1 MNAAIA
7 ITGTM
12 TAEQNEQITE
22 TVQKARRRLFSFIKD
37 RVPEAED
44 AEDILQDVFYE
55 LTEMSRLMKPV
66 EKISAWLFT
75 TARNKITDLFRKK
88 KAVPFSR
95 VVSKTDANK
104 DETEMEEF
112 YSLLPDLGDGPEMLL
127 MREVVRDEINR
138 ALNKMPRKHRDV
150 FVQTEKEGKSFKE
163 ISSATGVPVNT
174 LISRKRYA
182 VLFLRERLQEI
193 YDELLTN

>member
-22 TVQKARRRLFSFIKD
+22 TVQKERRRLFSFIKD
-37 RVPEAED
+37 RVPETED
-44 AEDILQDVFYE
+44 AEDVLQDVFYE
-55 LTEMSRLMKPV
+55 LTETYRLMKPV

-88 KAVPFSR
+88 KAVPFSK
-95 VVSKTDANK
+95 VVPDSGAGD
-104 DETEMEEF
+104 DENEKEEF
-112 YSLLPDLGDGPEMLL
+112 YSMLPDFSDGPEMLL
-127 MREVVRDEINR
+127 MREVVRDEMNK

-150 FVQTEKEGKSFKE
+150 FIQTEMEGKSFKE
-163 ISSATGVPVNT
+163 ISASTGVPVNT
-174 LISRKRYA
+174 LISRKHYA
-182 VLFLRERLQEI
+182 VLFLRERLQQM

>member
-1 MNAAIA
+1 
-7 ITGTM
+7 
-12 TAEQNEQITE
+12 
-22 TVQKARRRLFSFIKD
+22 
-37 RVPEAED
+37 
-44 AEDILQDVFYE
+44 
-55 LTEMSRLMKPV
+55 MKPV

-88 KAVPFSR
+88 KAVPFS
-95 VVSKTDANK
+95 SMTFEANENEVES
-104 DETEMEEF
+104 ETEEF
-112 YSLLPDLGDGPEMLL
+112 YTLFPDPGDNPELLL
-127 MREVVRDEINR
+127 MREVVRDEMNK

-150 FVQTEKEGKSFKE
+150 FIQTEMEGKSFKE

-174 LISRKRYA
+174 LISRKHYA

>member
-1 MNAAIA
+1 MNAAMA

-12 TAEQNEQITE
+12 TADQNEQINE
-22 TVQKARRRLFSFIKD
+22 TVQKERRRLFSFIKN
-37 RVPEAED
+37 RVPETED

-55 LTEMSRLMKPV
+55 LTETYRLMKPV

-88 KAVPFSR
+88 KAVPFS
-95 VVSKTDANK
+95 SMAYEANENEVES
-104 DETEMEEF
+104 ETEEF
-112 YSLLPDLGDGPEMLL
+112 YTLFPDPGDSPEMLL
-127 MREVVRDEINR
+127 MREVMRDEMNK

-150 FVQTEKEGKSFKE
+150 FMQTEMEGKSFKE
-163 ISSATGVPVNT
+163 ISSATGVPMNT
-174 LISRKRYA
+174 LISRKHYA

>member
-22 TVQKARRRLFSFIKD
+22 TVQKERKRLFGFIRN
-37 RVPEAED
+37 RVPETED

-55 LTEMSRLMKPV
+55 LTETYRLMKPV

-88 KAVPFSR
+88 KAVPFSK
-95 VVSKTDANK
+95 VAPDATAGDDEN
-104 DETEMEEF
+104 ETEVF
-112 YSLLPDLGDGPEMLL
+112 YSLFPDLTDSPEMLL
-127 MREVVRDEINR
+127 MREVVRDEMNQ
-138 ALNKMPRKHRDV
+138 ALNKMPKKNREV
-150 FVQTEKEGKSFKE
+150 FVQTEMEGKSFKD
-163 ISSATGVPVNT
+163 ISAETGVPVNT
-174 LISRKRYA
+174 LLSRKRYA

>member
-1 MNAAIA
+1 MNAATA
-7 ITGTM
+7 ITGIM

-22 TVQKARRRLFSFIKD
+22 TVRKERRRLFSFIKN
-37 RVPEAED
+37 RVPEPED

-55 LTEMSRLMKPV
+55 LTEMYRLIKPV

-88 KAVPFSR
+88 KAVTFS
-95 VVSKTDANK
+95 SEAFSAGIQ
-104 DETEMEEF
+104 EEESEAEEF
-112 YSLLPDLGDGPEMLL
+112 YTLLPDLADGPEMLL
-127 MREVVRDEINR
+127 MREVMRDEINN
-138 ALNKMPRKHRDV
+138 ALKEMPGKHRSV
-150 FVQTEKEGKSFKE
+150 FMQTEMEGKSFKE
-163 ISSATGVPVNT
+163 ISLVTGVPVNT

-193 YDELLTN
+193 YDELLNN

>member
-22 TVQKARRRLFSFIKD
+22 TVRKERRRLFSFIKN
-37 RVPEAED
+37 RVPEPED
-44 AEDILQDVFYE
+44 AEDVMQDVFYE
-55 LTEMSRLMKPV
+55 LTEMYRLMKPV

-88 KAVPFSR
+88 KAVPFSNETFATGVR
-95 VVSKTDANK
+95 E
-104 DETEMEEF
+104 DETEAEEF
-112 YSLLPDLGDGPEMLL
+112 YDLFPDMSDSPEMLL
-127 MREVVRDEINR
+127 MREVVREEMNK
-138 ALNKMPRKHRDV
+138 ALKQMPENHRSV
-150 FVQTEKEGKSFKE
+150 FVQTEMEEKSFKE
-163 ISSATGVPVNT
+163 ISLATGVPVNT

-193 YDELLTN
+193 YDELLNN

>member
-1 MNAAIA
+1 
-7 ITGTM
+7 M

-22 TVQKARRRLFSFIKD
+22 TVQKERRRLFSFIKD
-37 RVPEAED
+37 RVPENED

-55 LTEMSRLMKPV
+55 LTETYRLMKPI

-88 KAVPFSR
+88 KAVPFSNMR
-95 VVSKTDANK
+95 VETNK
-104 DETEMEEF
+104 DEDGNEAENF
-112 YSLLPDLGDGPEMLL
+112 YELLPDLGDSPEMLL
-127 MREVVRDEINR
+127 MREVVRDEMNK
-138 ALNKMPRKHRDV
+138 ALDKMPKKHRDV
-150 FVQTEKEGKSFKE
+150 FIQTEMEGKSFKE
-163 ISSATGVPVNT
+163 ISSTTGVPVNT
-174 LISRKRYA
+174 LISRKHYA

>member
-1 MNAAIA
+1 
-7 ITGTM
+7 M

-22 TVQKARRRLFSFIKD
+22 TVRKERGRLFSFIRN
-37 RVPEAED
+37 RVPETED

-55 LTEMSRLMKPV
+55 LTEMYRLMRPV

-88 KAVPFSR
+88 KAVPFS
-95 VVSKTDANK
+95 DLEFEANPQE
-104 DETEMEEF
+104 DENETAQF
-112 YSLLPDLGDGPEMLL
+112 YSLLPGVADDPEMLL
-127 MREVVRDEINR
+127 MREVVRDEMNK
-138 ALNKMPRKHRDV
+138 ALNEMPRKHRDV
-150 FVQTEKEGKSFKE
+150 FIQTEMEGKNFKE
-163 ISSATGVPVNT
+163 ISAATGVPVNT

-193 YDELLTN
+193 YDELLIN

>member
-12 TAEQNEQITE
+12 TAEQNEQIAE
-22 TVQKARRRLFSFIKD
+22 TVQKERRRLFSFIKD
-37 RVPEAED
+37 RVPETED

-66 EKISAWLFT
+66 EKISAWLFA

-88 KAVPFSR
+88 KAVPFSK
-95 VVSKTDANK
+95 VVSDTGAS
-104 DETEMEEF
+104 DEENETEEF
-112 YSLLPDLGDGPEMLL
+112 YSLIPDVTDGPEMLL
-127 MREVVRDEINR
+127 MREVVRDEMNK

-150 FVQTEKEGKSFKE
+150 FVQTEIEGKSFKE

-182 VLFLRERLQEI
+182 VLFLRERLQEM

>member
-7 ITGTM
+7 ITGIM
-12 TAEQNEQITE
+12 TAEQNEQISE
-22 TVQKARRRLFSFIKD
+22 TVRKERGRLFSFIKN
-37 RVPEAED
+37 RVAEPED
-44 AEDILQDVFYE
+44 AEDVLQDVFYE
-55 LTEMSRLMKPV
+55 LTEMYRLMKPV

-95 VVSKTDANK
+95 ETFAAGVRE
-104 DETEMEEF
+104 DETAAEEF
-112 YSLLPDLGDGPEMLL
+112 YDLFPDVSDGPEMLL
-127 MREVVRDEINR
+127 MREVVRDEMNR
-138 ALNKMPRKHRDV
+138 ALNQMPRKHRDV
-150 FVQTEKEGKSFKE
+150 FVQTEIEGKSFKE

-182 VLFLRERLQEI
+182 VLSLRERLQEI
-193 YDELLTN
+193 YDELLNN